1 MLNTIKRVIGLW
13 KRCRAS
19 SVPLEAV
26 LDGID
31 DAIDFFEQWH
41 TTLEAIENSPV
52 MEPEQFT
59 QLETKGN
66 HYARDHQQ

>member
-1 MLNTIKRVIGLW
+1 MLKTIKHVIELW

-19 SVPLEAV
+19 SVPFDVV

-52 MEPEQFT
+52 MEPEQ
-59 QLETKGN
+59 
-66 HYARDHQQ
+66 YVQQHVERE